1 MNDADGLRSLVDP
14 VTGWL
19 VPGVH
24 SASLE
29 AVRAYAVT
37 NGHRE
42 RLWAGFEL
50 WLRECDSRV
59 EPVWLWL
66 GGSFVT
72 AKPYPGDV
80 DVLAWITVDA
90 PSQGARLSDLMTILS
105 AARLDEDGEI
115 ERRLGRVQPVAGLV
129 DAFLARETPVKRA
142 EWLVN
147 WGSEWEKAPEGMVPV
162 AEKGIVEVI
171 V

>member
-1 MNDADGLRSLVDP
+1 MNDAAGLRALVDP
-14 VTGWL
+14 VAGWL
-19 VPGVH
+19 APGVH

-29 AVRAYAVT
+29 SVREYAVT
-37 NGHRE
+37 NEHRE
-42 RLWAGFEL
+42 RLWAGFEV
-50 WLRECDSRV
+50 WLRECGARV
-59 EPVWLWL
+59 QPIRLWF

-72 AKPYPGDV
+72 AKPEPGDV

-90 PSQGARLSDLMTILS
+90 PSQGARLSDLLTILS
-105 AARLDEDGEI
+105 AARLHEDGEI
-115 ERRLGRVQPVAGLV
+115 EHRLGRIQPVAGLV

-147 WGSEWEKAPEGMVPV
+147 WGNEWKSTPEGMAPV